1 MTNYS
6 RNKAEINKFRKKLK
20 AMLDDIS
27 DIDRRVL
34 TKAVNAGLMDAKKNT
49 PVVTGFMR
57 KSWYTTPT
65 KRTTQGVE
73 KELANSADYSAYVNY
88 GHRIVNKAGKTVGW
102 VKGQFILE
110 KAINHAEKIMVKEF
124 EKEVERV
131 NRKHDK

>member
-1 MTNYS
+1 MSNYS
-6 RNKAEINKFRKKLK
+6 KNKTEINKFRKELK

-27 DIDRRVL
+27 DIDKRVL
-34 TKAVNAGLMDAKKNT
+34 TKAVNAGLMDVKKNT
-49 PVVTGFMR
+49 PVITGFMR

-65 KRTTQGVE
+65 KKTTQGVK

-88 GHRIVNKAGKTVGW
+88 GHRIVNKAGKTISW
-102 VKGQFILE
+102 VKGQFMLE
-110 KAINHAEKIMVKEF
+110 KAINHVEKIMVKEF